1 MVCVPENIQFLEKQ
15 FFFSN
20 FTKKDSPAIHDI
32 VRLTPNDRAW
42 SMVLWSKG
50 IDSGFQFPK
59 SSTSISSSRKGI
71 NKNIILRIIF
81 KKVNQKFLDY

>member
-1 MVCVPENIQFLEKQ
+1 MVCFPRNIQFHEKQ
-15 FFFSN
+15 FFSPISR
-20 FTKKDSPAIHDI
+20 KKNSPAIHDI
-32 VRLTPNDRAW
+32 VRFTPNDRAW

-71 NKNIILRIIF
+71 NKKYYF
-81 KKVNQKFLDY
+81 KNYFQKIDY